1 MTAKELYVIF
11 CASCRVKGLQDALI
25 PWMKLAFGIILI
37 LVFIFGVGR
46 LGAFI
51 PGAQHMAQVID
62 DHDLRATAIFY
73 TDFETSAEGSE
84 YIRHSLAYPIR
95 NIK

>member
-1 MTAKELYVIF
+1 MAAKEIYIIF
-11 CASCRVKGLQDALI
+11 SASCRAKGLQDALV

-46 LGAFI
+46 VSTYI
-51 PGAQHMAQVID
+51 PGAQRMAQVID

-84 YIRHSLAYPIR
+84 YIRHSLTYPIR